1 MDTQKTQQHI
11 EKILTLLGVSAQV
24 NPTEHAGQH
33 IFELHTEEGNILVGR
48 GGEVVQALNYILKKI
63 AEKEGTS
70 TEFSVDVNGFRLHK
84 IEELEQH
91 AKLLAERARSLKYDV
106 EMPPMSAYDRLIVH
120 TVLQNEKDVKTESQ
134 GEGRDRRLII
144 KYVG

>member
-1 MDTQKTQQHI
+1 MNTQHHI
-11 EKILTLLGVSAQV
+11 EKILSLLGIDGQVSLQ
-24 NPTEHAGQH
+24 EHTGQH
-33 IFELHTEEGNILVGR
+33 IFEVSTEEGSVLVGR

-63 AEKEGTS
+63 AEKEGAETN
-70 TEFSVDVNGFRLHK
+70 FSLDVNGFRLKK

-106 EMPPMSAYDRLIVH
+106 EMPPMSGYERLIVH
-120 TVLQNEKDVKTESQ
+120 TVLQNEKDVKTESHGQ
-134 GEGRDRRLII
+134 GHDRRLVI

>member
-1 MDTQKTQQHI
+1 MDTQKTQQHT
-11 EKILTLLGVSAQV
+11 EKILALLGVSARIT
-24 NPTEHAGQH
+24 PTEHAGQH
-33 IFELHTEEGNILVGR
+33 ILEVETDEGNVLVGR

-63 AEKEGTS
+63 AEKEGSS

-106 EMPPMSAYDRLIVH
+106 EMPPMTAYERLIVH
-120 TVLQNEKDVKTESQ
+120 TILQNEKDVKTESQ
-134 GEGRDRRLII
+134 GEGHDRRLVI